1 MEANL
6 LLSPF
11 LFPIK
16 LRVLC
21 IPVLHVIFHLKR
33 IVNKVCVCVFV
44 VVVVV
49 DVSIVVAHTITS
61 VHLLSSQ
68 IHTNINSYA
77 WAKALCRTYP
87 CRGRGYVH
95 PQSASKWLGCG
106 LVTAERLWRCIRQNP
121 CSGTVLPHMRKT
133 SRSQW
138 GLRLAGAAGHASS
151 AQGRAPLG
159 QPVSSA
165 NSWRLAV
172 QVKQKIMT
180 RQIWCSFWFCNIICP
195 KFICINVKWEIP
207 TRLSMYS

>member
-1 MEANL
+1 MTIKLHSIGRCNMEANL

-49 DVSIVVAHTITS
+49 VVDVSIVVAHTITS

-77 WAKALCRTYP
+77 
-87 CRGRGYVH
+87 
-95 PQSASKWLGCG
+95 
-106 LVTAERLWRCIRQNP
+106 
-121 CSGTVLPHMRKT
+121 
-133 SRSQW
+133 
-138 GLRLAGAAGHASS
+138 
-151 AQGRAPLG
+151 
-159 QPVSSA
+159 
-165 NSWRLAV
+165 
-172 QVKQKIMT
+172 
-180 RQIWCSFWFCNIICP
+180 
-195 KFICINVKWEIP
+195 
-207 TRLSMYS
+207 